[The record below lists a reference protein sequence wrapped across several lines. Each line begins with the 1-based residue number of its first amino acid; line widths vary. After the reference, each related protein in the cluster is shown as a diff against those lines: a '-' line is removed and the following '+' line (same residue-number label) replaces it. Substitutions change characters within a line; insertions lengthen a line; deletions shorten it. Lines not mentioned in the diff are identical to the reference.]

1 MEKVWNSDDL
11 LPKKFK
17 SIMKITLLFLI
28 LGILHVSA
36 DTYAQKAQVTVEVK
50 SGTFYDVVSEIEKQ
64 TEFMFFYKSEDIDN
78 SKQVDIQV
86 KNRQVTDVLNELL
99 KNTNL
104 TYRISGKHIT
114 ILKKDAVQQQKK
126 KISGTVTDP
135 DGIPVIGANVVIK
148 GTTVGTVTDLDG
160 KFSLDAAN
168 NDILSFSYI
177 GYAEQEIEVGNRTL
191 FNVKLAEDYK
201 ALEEVVVVGYGT
213 MLKRN
218 LSTSVGSVDS
228 EKLLERPN
236 ATNVFQGLAGKVAGV
251 NIALNSGAPGGSPAI
266 KIRGI
271 GSLNSSN
278 TPLYVVDG
286 VVGVD
291 PDQIDPNIVQSIDI
305 LKDATS
311 SSIYGARGANG
322 VVVITTKEGKK
333 NTTNISYNTVLSA
346 GTLARKVDVLN
357 AEEALDVFKRAY
369 EAQPGRIAPHLDPS
383 NMFTH
388 KNDLFN
394 PDGTPKY
401 DTDWQDAV
409 TRTAF
414 SHQHSLSFS
423 GGSDKLTAVAN
434 VSYKDNQGIMLE
446 TYKRQLNAFINVGW
460 DLKEWFHLQAMLN
473 VGSSNARN
481 SENAISRY
489 TLEALPF
496 LPVQY
501 EDGTYSRKGD
511 YPGAEDTEN
520 PVRILKERK
529 NIDKKQYTLANVI
542 GTFKITSWLKL
553 TTSFSRQDGSYINSS
568 YNPSTLFGY
577 GDTQKGKAEK
587 AHRNTMSWTNEDY
600 LTFDKSWNKHN
611 LNVVAGASWYYS
623 KTEKSELGA
632 ENFFDDYFEY
642 NNMGVGTVRSKVGS
656 DYTDNKMNSYYARIN
671 YNFDN
676 RYMVDFNVGYNGSEN
691 FAPGHRYGIFPAFSA
706 GWILS
711 EEKFMKNQSFINYLK
726 IRGSY
731 GIVGNDLMNTK
742 SRFFYLPDAYNPYG
756 TSYNFGVDVSG
767 NRDGATELQ
776 MGNPLVS
783 WEKAGKQNYG
793 LDFSIL
799 DEHLSGSFDYFI
811 EKRHDILTTR
821 NTAPNFIAITMPVVN
836 IGKVDNKGFELVLK
850 WNHSI
855 GDFKYWINGNLSY
868 AKNKIVYKDEIPHKY
883 PWLYET
889 GQSVGQ
895 PFGFIF
901 DGFVTEA
908 DLESGKLP
916 DHKLDLKPG
925 DAKYKDLNGDNII
938 DDNDQCP
945 IGNPIYPQLTAG
957 ITAGFEYKGF
967 DFSMLWAG
975 SGKVSRFISA
985 GLRVPFGGGNYG
997 LLQYMIDDHWTPET
1011 AETAKTP
1018 RFSGAANANN
1028 YTRNS
1033 TLWLKDASYIRLKN
1047 VQIGYTFKG
1056 EWMKKIHLKNMRIYA
1071 SGENLLTFDHLKIAD
1086 PEATDDKQFQYPLQ
1100 MIFNIGLNLNF

>member
-1 MEKVWNSDDL
+1 MEKLVSRSL
-11 LPKKFK
+11 
-17 SIMKITLLFLI
+17 MLI
-28 LGILHVSA
+28 LIGMATAQNIQAGERMSMPTSFKKQTTGLSHVSQQTISVKGNVRDQSGEPMA
-36 DTYAQKAQVTVEVK
+36 GVNVIVE
-50 SGTFYDVVSEIEKQ
+50 
-64 TEFMFFYKSEDIDN
+64 
-78 SKQVDIQV
+78 
-86 KNRQVTDVLNELL
+86 
-99 KNTNL
+99 
-104 TYRISGKHIT
+104 
-114 ILKKDAVQQQKK
+114 
-126 KISGTVTDP
+126 
-135 DGIPVIGANVVIK
+135 
-148 GTTVGTVTDLDG
+148 GTTIGTMTDSNGNFTLNVPSTSI
-160 KFSLDAAN
+160 K
-168 NDILSFSYI
+168 IKFSYI
-177 GYAEQEIEVGNRTL
+177 GYEDQIVLIKNNRNLNITLNENSEMLDEVQII
-191 FNVKLAEDYK
+191 
-201 ALEEVVVVGYGT
+201 GYGT
-213 MLKRN
+213 QKKITVTGAVSSVGTKDILKSPVPN
-218 LSTSVGSVDS
+218 IAQALTGKVPGLSTI
-228 EKLLERPN
+228 
-236 ATNVFQGLAGKVAGV
+236 QY
-251 NIALNSGAPGGSPAI
+251 SGQPGADDPAI
-266 KIRGI
+266 FVRGI
-271 GSLNSSN
+271 GSLDAKRAA
-278 TPLYVVDG
+278 PLVMVDG
-286 VVGVD
+286 VERSFFRL
-291 PDQIDPNIVQSIDI
+291 DPNEIENITV
-305 LKDATS
+305 LKDASATAVF
-311 SSIYGARGANG
+311 GVRGANG
-322 VVVITTKEGKK
+322 VILVTTKRGEEGKAQISVSTSASLQKPIRLYEYANSYDYAVAFNEKLTNDGASPVFGEKILDAFK
-333 NTTNISYNTVLSA
+333 NHTDPLLYPDMDWMELILKPTSFQSQHNLSISGGTDRVRYFTSVGILTQDGLFRSFDAGYNSNFTYNRYNYRANLDIDVTRSTLLKINLGGRLEDTKEPNTKSNLFTFLTRVTPFGGAGLYDGKWIHTSPDNIGWDKGALENADPFECFFGKGYNQRIYNEINLDLSLQQKLDFLTKGLSLNIKGSYNS
-346 GTLARKVDVLN
+346 G
-357 AEEALDVFKRAY
+357 Y
-369 EAQPGRIAPHLDPS
+369 
-383 NMFTH
+383 TH
-388 KNDLFN
+388 
-394 PDGTPKY
+394 
-401 DTDWQDAV
+401 
-409 TRTAF
+409 
-414 SHQHSLSFS
+414 
-423 GGSDKLTAVAN
+423 
-434 VSYKDNQGIMLE
+434 
-446 TYKRQLNAFINVGW
+446 
-460 DLKEWFHLQAMLN
+460 
-473 VGSSNARN
+473 
-481 SENAISRY
+481 
-489 TLEALPF
+489 
-496 LPVQY
+496 
-501 EDGTYSRKGD
+501 
-511 YPGAEDTEN
+511 
-520 PVRILKERK
+520 RK
-529 NIDKKQYTLANVI
+529 NRYKEIPYYT
-542 GTFKITSWLKL
+542 
-553 TTSFSRQDGSYINSS
+553 
-568 YNPSTLFGY
+568 
-577 GDTQKGKAEK
+577 
-587 AHRNTMSWTNEDY
+587 AHRDPETNE
-600 LTFDKSWNKHN
+600 L
-611 LNVVAGASWYYS
+611 
-623 KTEKSELGA
+623 
-632 ENFFDDYFEY
+632 FFRKFREESQLYFEESTDRGRNWYLEGSLNYDRKFGKHQVGALILY
-642 NNMGVGTVRSKVGS
+642 NQWRDQYPDPAQFDYVSIPRGYVGLVGRA
-656 DYTDNKMNSYYARIN
+656 T

-783 WEKAGKQNYG
+783 REKAGKQNYG

>member
-1 MEKVWNSDDL
+1 MEKLVSRSL
-11 LPKKFK
+11 
-17 SIMKITLLFLI
+17 MLI
-28 LGILHVSA
+28 LIGMATAQNIQAGERMSMPTSFKKLTTGLSHVSQQTISVKGNVRDQSGEPMA
-36 DTYAQKAQVTVEVK
+36 GVNVIVE
-50 SGTFYDVVSEIEKQ
+50 
-64 TEFMFFYKSEDIDN
+64 
-78 SKQVDIQV
+78 
-86 KNRQVTDVLNELL
+86 
-99 KNTNL
+99 
-104 TYRISGKHIT
+104 
-114 ILKKDAVQQQKK
+114 
-126 KISGTVTDP
+126 
-135 DGIPVIGANVVIK
+135 
-148 GTTVGTVTDLDG
+148 GTTIGTMTDSNGNFTLNVPSTSI
-160 KFSLDAAN
+160 K
-168 NDILSFSYI
+168 IKFSYI
-177 GYAEQEIEVGNRTL
+177 GYEDQIVLIKNNRNLNITLNENSEMLDEVQII
-191 FNVKLAEDYK
+191 
-201 ALEEVVVVGYGT
+201 GYGT
-213 MLKRN
+213 QKKITVTGAVSSVGTKDILKSPVPN
-218 LSTSVGSVDS
+218 VAQALTGKVPGLSTI
-228 EKLLERPN
+228 
-236 ATNVFQGLAGKVAGV
+236 QY
-251 NIALNSGAPGGSPAI
+251 SGQPGADDPAI
-266 KIRGI
+266 FVRGI
-271 GSLNSSN
+271 GSLDAKRAA
-278 TPLYVVDG
+278 PLVMVDG
-286 VVGVD
+286 VERSFFRL
-291 PDQIDPNIVQSIDI
+291 DPNEIENITV
-305 LKDATS
+305 LKDASATAVF
-311 SSIYGARGANG
+311 GVRGANG
-322 VVVITTKEGKK
+322 VILVTTKRGEEGKAQISVSTSASLQKPIRLYEYANSYDYAVAFNEKLTNDGASPVFGEKILDAFK
-333 NTTNISYNTVLSA
+333 NHTDPLLYPDMDWMELILKPTSFQSQHNLSISGGTDRVRYFTSVGILTQNGLFRSFDAGYNSNFTYNRYNYRANLDIDVTRSTLLKINLGGRLEDTKEPNTKSNLFTFLTRVTPFGGAGLYDGKWIHTSPDNIGWDKGALENADPFECFFGKGYNQRIYNEINLDLSLQQKLDFLTKGLSLNIKGSYNS
-346 GTLARKVDVLN
+346 G
-357 AEEALDVFKRAY
+357 Y
-369 EAQPGRIAPHLDPS
+369 
-383 NMFTH
+383 TH
-388 KNDLFN
+388 
-394 PDGTPKY
+394 
-401 DTDWQDAV
+401 
-409 TRTAF
+409 
-414 SHQHSLSFS
+414 
-423 GGSDKLTAVAN
+423 
-434 VSYKDNQGIMLE
+434 
-446 TYKRQLNAFINVGW
+446 
-460 DLKEWFHLQAMLN
+460 
-473 VGSSNARN
+473 
-481 SENAISRY
+481 
-489 TLEALPF
+489 
-496 LPVQY
+496 
-501 EDGTYSRKGD
+501 
-511 YPGAEDTEN
+511 
-520 PVRILKERK
+520 RK
-529 NIDKKQYTLANVI
+529 NRYKEIPYYT
-542 GTFKITSWLKL
+542 
-553 TTSFSRQDGSYINSS
+553 
-568 YNPSTLFGY
+568 
-577 GDTQKGKAEK
+577 
-587 AHRNTMSWTNEDY
+587 AHRDPETNE
-600 LTFDKSWNKHN
+600 L
-611 LNVVAGASWYYS
+611 
-623 KTEKSELGA
+623 
-632 ENFFDDYFEY
+632 FFRKFREESQLYFEESTDRGRNWYLEGSLNYDRKFGKHQVGALILY
-642 NNMGVGTVRSKVGS
+642 NQWRDQYPDPAQFDYVSIPRGYVGLVGRA
-656 DYTDNKMNSYYARIN
+656 T

-850 WNHSI
+850 WNHPI

>member
-1 MEKVWNSDDL
+1 MYHEV
-11 LPKKFK
+11 F
-17 SIMKITLLFLI
+17 MLI
-28 LGILHVSA
+28 LIGMATAQNIQAGERMSMPTSFKKQTTGLSHVSQQTISVKGNVRDQSGEPMA
-36 DTYAQKAQVTVEVK
+36 GVNVIVE
-50 SGTFYDVVSEIEKQ
+50 
-64 TEFMFFYKSEDIDN
+64 
-78 SKQVDIQV
+78 
-86 KNRQVTDVLNELL
+86 
-99 KNTNL
+99 
-104 TYRISGKHIT
+104 
-114 ILKKDAVQQQKK
+114 
-126 KISGTVTDP
+126 
-135 DGIPVIGANVVIK
+135 
-148 GTTVGTVTDLDG
+148 GTTIGTMTDSNGNFTLNVPSTSI
-160 KFSLDAAN
+160 K
-168 NDILSFSYI
+168 IKFSYI
-177 GYAEQEIEVGNRTL
+177 GYEDQIVLIKNNRNLNITLNENSEMLDEVQII
-191 FNVKLAEDYK
+191 
-201 ALEEVVVVGYGT
+201 GYGT
-213 MLKRN
+213 QKKITVTGAVSSVGTKDILKSPVPN
-218 LSTSVGSVDS
+218 IAQALTGKVPGLSTI
-228 EKLLERPN
+228 
-236 ATNVFQGLAGKVAGV
+236 QY
-251 NIALNSGAPGGSPAI
+251 SGQPGADDPAI
-266 KIRGI
+266 FVRGI
-271 GSLNSSN
+271 GSLDAKRAA
-278 TPLYVVDG
+278 PLVMVDG
-286 VVGVD
+286 VERSFFRL
-291 PDQIDPNIVQSIDI
+291 DPNEIENITV
-305 LKDATS
+305 LKDASATAVF
-311 SSIYGARGANG
+311 GVRGANG
-322 VVVITTKEGKK
+322 VILVTTNEGEEGKAQISVSTSASLQKPIRLYEYANSYDYAVAFNEKLTNDGASPVFGEKILDAFKNHTDPLLYPDMDWMELILKPTSFQSQHNLSISGGTDRVRYFTSVGILTQDGLFRSFDAGYNSNFTYNRYNYRANLDIDVTRSTLLKINLGGRLEDTKEPNTKSNLFTFLTRVTPFGGAGLYDGKWIH
-333 NTTNISYNTVLSA
+333 TSPDNIGWDKGALENADPFECFFGKGYNQRIYNEINLDLSLQQKLDFLTKGLSLNIKGSYNS
-346 GTLARKVDVLN
+346 G
-357 AEEALDVFKRAY
+357 Y
-369 EAQPGRIAPHLDPS
+369 
-383 NMFTH
+383 TH
-388 KNDLFN
+388 
-394 PDGTPKY
+394 
-401 DTDWQDAV
+401 
-409 TRTAF
+409 
-414 SHQHSLSFS
+414 
-423 GGSDKLTAVAN
+423 
-434 VSYKDNQGIMLE
+434 
-446 TYKRQLNAFINVGW
+446 
-460 DLKEWFHLQAMLN
+460 
-473 VGSSNARN
+473 
-481 SENAISRY
+481 
-489 TLEALPF
+489 
-496 LPVQY
+496 
-501 EDGTYSRKGD
+501 
-511 YPGAEDTEN
+511 
-520 PVRILKERK
+520 RK
-529 NIDKKQYTLANVI
+529 NRYKEIPYYT
-542 GTFKITSWLKL
+542 
-553 TTSFSRQDGSYINSS
+553 
-568 YNPSTLFGY
+568 
-577 GDTQKGKAEK
+577 
-587 AHRNTMSWTNEDY
+587 AHRDPETNE
-600 LTFDKSWNKHN
+600 L
-611 LNVVAGASWYYS
+611 
-623 KTEKSELGA
+623 
-632 ENFFDDYFEY
+632 FFRKFREESQLYFEESTDRGRNWYLEGSLNYDRKFGKHQVGALILY
-642 NNMGVGTVRSKVGS
+642 NQWRDQYPDPAQFDYVSIPRGYVGLVGRA
-656 DYTDNKMNSYYARIN
+656 T

>member
-1 MEKVWNSDDL
+1 MEKLVSRSL
-11 LPKKFK
+11 
-17 SIMKITLLFLI
+17 MLI
-28 LGILHVSA
+28 LIGMATAQNIQAGERMSMPTSFKKQTTGLSHVSQQTISVKGNVRDQSGEPMA
-36 DTYAQKAQVTVEVK
+36 GVNVIVE
-50 SGTFYDVVSEIEKQ
+50 
-64 TEFMFFYKSEDIDN
+64 
-78 SKQVDIQV
+78 
-86 KNRQVTDVLNELL
+86 
-99 KNTNL
+99 
-104 TYRISGKHIT
+104 
-114 ILKKDAVQQQKK
+114 
-126 KISGTVTDP
+126 
-135 DGIPVIGANVVIK
+135 
-148 GTTVGTVTDLDG
+148 GTTIGTMTDSNGNFTLNVPSTSI
-160 KFSLDAAN
+160 K
-168 NDILSFSYI
+168 IKFSYI
-177 GYAEQEIEVGNRTL
+177 GYEDQIVLIKNNRNLNITLNENSEMLDEVQII
-191 FNVKLAEDYK
+191 
-201 ALEEVVVVGYGT
+201 GYGT
-213 MLKRN
+213 QKKITVTGAVSSVGTKDILKSPVPN
-218 LSTSVGSVDS
+218 VAQALTGKVPGLSTI
-228 EKLLERPN
+228 
-236 ATNVFQGLAGKVAGV
+236 QY
-251 NIALNSGAPGGSPAI
+251 SGQPGADDPAI
-266 KIRGI
+266 FVRGI
-271 GSLNSSN
+271 GSLDAKRAA
-278 TPLYVVDG
+278 PLVMVDG
-286 VVGVD
+286 VERSFFRL
-291 PDQIDPNIVQSIDI
+291 DPNEIENITV
-305 LKDATS
+305 LKDASATAVF
-311 SSIYGARGANG
+311 GVRGANG
-322 VVVITTKEGKK
+322 VILVTTKRGEEGKAQISVSTSASLQKPIRLYEYANSYDYAVAFNEKLTNDGASPVFGEKILDAFK
-333 NTTNISYNTVLSA
+333 NHTDPLLYPDMDWMELILKPTSFQSQHNLSISGGTDRVRYFTSVGILTQNGLFRSFDAGYNSNFTYNRYNYRANLDIDVTRSTLLKINLGGRLEDTKEPNTKSNLFTFLTRVTPFGGAGLYDGKWIHTSPDNIGWDKGALENADPFECFFGKGYNQRIYNEINLDLSLQQKLDFLTKGLSLNIKGSYNS
-346 GTLARKVDVLN
+346 G
-357 AEEALDVFKRAY
+357 Y
-369 EAQPGRIAPHLDPS
+369 
-383 NMFTH
+383 TH
-388 KNDLFN
+388 
-394 PDGTPKY
+394 
-401 DTDWQDAV
+401 
-409 TRTAF
+409 
-414 SHQHSLSFS
+414 
-423 GGSDKLTAVAN
+423 
-434 VSYKDNQGIMLE
+434 
-446 TYKRQLNAFINVGW
+446 
-460 DLKEWFHLQAMLN
+460 
-473 VGSSNARN
+473 
-481 SENAISRY
+481 
-489 TLEALPF
+489 
-496 LPVQY
+496 
-501 EDGTYSRKGD
+501 
-511 YPGAEDTEN
+511 
-520 PVRILKERK
+520 RK
-529 NIDKKQYTLANVI
+529 NRYKEIPYYT
-542 GTFKITSWLKL
+542 
-553 TTSFSRQDGSYINSS
+553 
-568 YNPSTLFGY
+568 
-577 GDTQKGKAEK
+577 
-587 AHRNTMSWTNEDY
+587 AHRDPETNE
-600 LTFDKSWNKHN
+600 L
-611 LNVVAGASWYYS
+611 
-623 KTEKSELGA
+623 
-632 ENFFDDYFEY
+632 FFRKFREESQLYFEESTDRGRNWYLEGSLNYDRKFGKHQVGALILY
-642 NNMGVGTVRSKVGS
+642 NQWRDQYPDPAQFDYVSIPRGYVGLVGRA
-656 DYTDNKMNSYYARIN
+656 T

-793 LDFSIL
+793 LDLSIL

>member
-1 MEKVWNSDDL
+1 MEKLVSRSL
-11 LPKKFK
+11 
-17 SIMKITLLFLI
+17 MLI
-28 LGILHVSA
+28 LIGMATAQNIQAGERMSMPTSFKKQTTGLSHVSQQTISVKGNVRDQSGEPMA
-36 DTYAQKAQVTVEVK
+36 GVNVIVE
-50 SGTFYDVVSEIEKQ
+50 
-64 TEFMFFYKSEDIDN
+64 
-78 SKQVDIQV
+78 
-86 KNRQVTDVLNELL
+86 
-99 KNTNL
+99 
-104 TYRISGKHIT
+104 
-114 ILKKDAVQQQKK
+114 
-126 KISGTVTDP
+126 
-135 DGIPVIGANVVIK
+135 
-148 GTTVGTVTDLDG
+148 GTTIGTMTDSNGNFTLNVPSTSI
-160 KFSLDAAN
+160 K
-168 NDILSFSYI
+168 IKFSYI
-177 GYAEQEIEVGNRTL
+177 GYEDQIVLIKNNRNLNITLNENSEMLDEVQII
-191 FNVKLAEDYK
+191 
-201 ALEEVVVVGYGT
+201 GYGT
-213 MLKRN
+213 QKKITVTGAV
-218 LSTSVGSVDS
+218 SSVGT
-228 EKLLERPN
+228 K
-236 ATNVFQGLAGKVAGV
+236 
-251 NIALNSGAPGGSPAI
+251 
-266 KIRGI
+266 
-271 GSLNSSN
+271 
-278 TPLYVVDG
+278 
-286 VVGVD
+286 
-291 PDQIDPNIVQSIDI
+291 DI
-305 LKDATS
+305 LKSPVPNIAQALTGKVPGLSTIQYSGQPGADDPAFFRLDPNEIENITVLKDASATAVF
-311 SSIYGARGANG
+311 GVRGANG
-322 VVVITTKEGKK
+322 VILVTTKRGEEGKAQISVSTSASLQKPIRLYEYANSYDYAVAFNEKLTNDGASPVFGEKILDAFK
-333 NTTNISYNTVLSA
+333 NHTDPLLYPDMDWMELILKPTSFQSQHNLSISGGTDRVRYFTSVGILTQDGLFRSFDAGYNSNFTYNRYNYRANLDIDVTRSTLLKINLGGRLEDTKEPNTKSNLFTFLTRVTPFGGAGLYDGKWIHTSPDNIGWDKGALENADPFECFFGKGYNQRIYNEINLDLSLQQKLDFLTKGLSLNIKGSYNS
-346 GTLARKVDVLN
+346 G
-357 AEEALDVFKRAY
+357 Y
-369 EAQPGRIAPHLDPS
+369 
-383 NMFTH
+383 TH
-388 KNDLFN
+388 
-394 PDGTPKY
+394 
-401 DTDWQDAV
+401 
-409 TRTAF
+409 
-414 SHQHSLSFS
+414 
-423 GGSDKLTAVAN
+423 
-434 VSYKDNQGIMLE
+434 
-446 TYKRQLNAFINVGW
+446 
-460 DLKEWFHLQAMLN
+460 
-473 VGSSNARN
+473 
-481 SENAISRY
+481 
-489 TLEALPF
+489 
-496 LPVQY
+496 
-501 EDGTYSRKGD
+501 
-511 YPGAEDTEN
+511 
-520 PVRILKERK
+520 RK
-529 NIDKKQYTLANVI
+529 NRYKEIPYYT
-542 GTFKITSWLKL
+542 
-553 TTSFSRQDGSYINSS
+553 
-568 YNPSTLFGY
+568 
-577 GDTQKGKAEK
+577 
-587 AHRNTMSWTNEDY
+587 AHRDPETNE
-600 LTFDKSWNKHN
+600 L
-611 LNVVAGASWYYS
+611 
-623 KTEKSELGA
+623 
-632 ENFFDDYFEY
+632 FFRKFREESQLYFEESTDRGRNWYLEGSLNYDRKFGKHQVGALILY
-642 NNMGVGTVRSKVGS
+642 NQWRDQYPDPAQFDYVSIPRGYVGLVGRA
-656 DYTDNKMNSYYARIN
+656 T

>member
-1 MEKVWNSDDL
+1 MEKLVSRSL
-11 LPKKFK
+11 
-17 SIMKITLLFLI
+17 MLI
-28 LGILHVSA
+28 LIGMATAQNIQAGERMSMPTSFKKQTTGLSHVSQQTISVKGNVRDQSGEPMA
-36 DTYAQKAQVTVEVK
+36 GVNVIVE
-50 SGTFYDVVSEIEKQ
+50 
-64 TEFMFFYKSEDIDN
+64 
-78 SKQVDIQV
+78 
-86 KNRQVTDVLNELL
+86 
-99 KNTNL
+99 
-104 TYRISGKHIT
+104 
-114 ILKKDAVQQQKK
+114 
-126 KISGTVTDP
+126 
-135 DGIPVIGANVVIK
+135 
-148 GTTVGTVTDLDG
+148 GTTIGTMTDSNGNFTLNVPSTSI
-160 KFSLDAAN
+160 K
-168 NDILSFSYI
+168 IKFSYI
-177 GYAEQEIEVGNRTL
+177 GYEDQIVLIKNNRNLNITLNENSEMLDEVQII
-191 FNVKLAEDYK
+191 
-201 ALEEVVVVGYGT
+201 GYGT
-213 MLKRN
+213 QKKITVTGAVSSVGTKDILKSPVPN
-218 LSTSVGSVDS
+218 IAQALTGKVPGLSTI
-228 EKLLERPN
+228 
-236 ATNVFQGLAGKVAGV
+236 QY
-251 NIALNSGAPGGSPAI
+251 SGQPGADDPAI
-266 KIRGI
+266 FVRGI
-271 GSLNSSN
+271 GSLDAKRAA
-278 TPLYVVDG
+278 PLVMVDG
-286 VVGVD
+286 VERSFFRL
-291 PDQIDPNIVQSIDI
+291 DPNEIENITV
-305 LKDATS
+305 LKDASATAVF
-311 SSIYGARGANG
+311 GVRGANG
-322 VVVITTKEGKK
+322 VILVTTKRGEEGKAQISVSTSASLQKPIRLYEYANSYDYAVAFNEKLTNDGASPVFGEKILDAFK
-333 NTTNISYNTVLSA
+333 NHTDPLLYPDMDWMELILKPTSFQSQHNLSISGGTDRVRYFTSVGILTQDGLFRSFDAGYNSNFTYNRYNYRANLDIDVTRSTLLKINLGGRLEDTKEPNTKSNLFTFLTRVTPFGGAGLYDGKWIHTSPDNIGWDKGALENADPFECFFGKGYNQRIYNEINLDLSLQQKLDFLTKGLSLNIKGSYNS
-346 GTLARKVDVLN
+346 G
-357 AEEALDVFKRAY
+357 Y
-369 EAQPGRIAPHLDPS
+369 
-383 NMFTH
+383 TH
-388 KNDLFN
+388 
-394 PDGTPKY
+394 
-401 DTDWQDAV
+401 
-409 TRTAF
+409 
-414 SHQHSLSFS
+414 
-423 GGSDKLTAVAN
+423 
-434 VSYKDNQGIMLE
+434 
-446 TYKRQLNAFINVGW
+446 
-460 DLKEWFHLQAMLN
+460 
-473 VGSSNARN
+473 
-481 SENAISRY
+481 
-489 TLEALPF
+489 
-496 LPVQY
+496 
-501 EDGTYSRKGD
+501 
-511 YPGAEDTEN
+511 
-520 PVRILKERK
+520 RK
-529 NIDKKQYTLANVI
+529 NRYKEIPYYT
-542 GTFKITSWLKL
+542 
-553 TTSFSRQDGSYINSS
+553 
-568 YNPSTLFGY
+568 
-577 GDTQKGKAEK
+577 
-587 AHRNTMSWTNEDY
+587 AHRDPETNE
-600 LTFDKSWNKHN
+600 L
-611 LNVVAGASWYYS
+611 
-623 KTEKSELGA
+623 
-632 ENFFDDYFEY
+632 FFRKFREESQLYFEESTDRGRNWYLEGSLNYDRKFGKHQVGALILY
-642 NNMGVGTVRSKVGS
+642 NQWRDQYPDPAQFDYVSIPRGYVGLVGRA
-656 DYTDNKMNSYYARIN
+656 T

-1047 VQIGYTFKG
+1047 VQIGYVQGGVDEKDSFEK
-1056 EWMKKIHLKNMRIYA
+1056 YA
-1071 SGENLLTFDHLKIAD
+1071 YLRFWRKF
-1086 PEATDDKQFQYPLQ
+1086 TD
-1100 MIFNIGLNLNF
+1100 I

>member
-1 MEKVWNSDDL
+1 MEKLVSRSL
-11 LPKKFK
+11 
-17 SIMKITLLFLI
+17 MLI
-28 LGILHVSA
+28 LIGMATAQNIQAGERMSMPTSFKKQTTGLSHVSQQTISVKGNVRDQSGEPMA
-36 DTYAQKAQVTVEVK
+36 GVNVIVE
-50 SGTFYDVVSEIEKQ
+50 
-64 TEFMFFYKSEDIDN
+64 
-78 SKQVDIQV
+78 
-86 KNRQVTDVLNELL
+86 
-99 KNTNL
+99 
-104 TYRISGKHIT
+104 
-114 ILKKDAVQQQKK
+114 
-126 KISGTVTDP
+126 
-135 DGIPVIGANVVIK
+135 
-148 GTTVGTVTDLDG
+148 GTTIGTMTDRNGNFTLNVPSTSI
-160 KFSLDAAN
+160 K
-168 NDILSFSYI
+168 IKFSYI
-177 GYAEQEIEVGNRTL
+177 GYEDQIVLIKNNRNLNITLNENSEMLDEVQII
-191 FNVKLAEDYK
+191 
-201 ALEEVVVVGYGT
+201 GYGT
-213 MLKRN
+213 QKKITVTGAVSSVGTKDILKSPVPN
-218 LSTSVGSVDS
+218 IAQALTGKVPGLSTI
-228 EKLLERPN
+228 
-236 ATNVFQGLAGKVAGV
+236 QY
-251 NIALNSGAPGGSPAI
+251 SGQPGADDPAI
-266 KIRGI
+266 FVRGI
-271 GSLNSSN
+271 GSLDAKRAA
-278 TPLYVVDG
+278 PLVMVDG
-286 VVGVD
+286 VERSFFRL
-291 PDQIDPNIVQSIDI
+291 DPNEIENITV
-305 LKDATS
+305 LKDASATAVF
-311 SSIYGARGANG
+311 GVRGANG
-322 VVVITTKEGKK
+322 VILVTTKRGEEGKAQISVSTSASLQKPIRLYEYANSYDYAVAFNEKLTNDGASPVFGEKILDAFK
-333 NTTNISYNTVLSA
+333 NHTDPLLYPDMDWMELILKPTSFQSQHNLSISGGTDRVRYFTSVGILTQDGLFRSFDAGYNSNFTYNRYNYRANLDIDVTRSTLLKINLGGRLEDTKKPNTKSNLFTFLTRVTPFGGAGLYDGKWIHTSPDNIGWDKGALENADPFECFFGKGYNQRIYNEINLDLSLQQKLDFLTKGLSLNIKGSYNS
-346 GTLARKVDVLN
+346 G
-357 AEEALDVFKRAY
+357 Y
-369 EAQPGRIAPHLDPS
+369 
-383 NMFTH
+383 TH
-388 KNDLFN
+388 
-394 PDGTPKY
+394 
-401 DTDWQDAV
+401 
-409 TRTAF
+409 
-414 SHQHSLSFS
+414 
-423 GGSDKLTAVAN
+423 
-434 VSYKDNQGIMLE
+434 
-446 TYKRQLNAFINVGW
+446 
-460 DLKEWFHLQAMLN
+460 
-473 VGSSNARN
+473 
-481 SENAISRY
+481 
-489 TLEALPF
+489 
-496 LPVQY
+496 
-501 EDGTYSRKGD
+501 
-511 YPGAEDTEN
+511 
-520 PVRILKERK
+520 RK
-529 NIDKKQYTLANVI
+529 NRYKEIPYYT
-542 GTFKITSWLKL
+542 
-553 TTSFSRQDGSYINSS
+553 
-568 YNPSTLFGY
+568 
-577 GDTQKGKAEK
+577 
-587 AHRNTMSWTNEDY
+587 AHRDPETNE
-600 LTFDKSWNKHN
+600 L
-611 LNVVAGASWYYS
+611 
-623 KTEKSELGA
+623 
-632 ENFFDDYFEY
+632 FFRKFREESQLYFEESTDRGRNWYLEGSLNYDRKFGKHQVGALILY
-642 NNMGVGTVRSKVGS
+642 NQWRDQYPDPAQFDYVSIPRGYVGLVGRA
-656 DYTDNKMNSYYARIN
+656 T

>member
-1 MEKVWNSDDL
+1 MEKLVSRSL
-11 LPKKFK
+11 
-17 SIMKITLLFLI
+17 MLI
-28 LGILHVSA
+28 LIGMATAQNIQAGERMSMPTSFKKQTTGLSHVSQQTISVKGNVRDQSGEPMA
-36 DTYAQKAQVTVEVK
+36 GVNVIVE
-50 SGTFYDVVSEIEKQ
+50 
-64 TEFMFFYKSEDIDN
+64 
-78 SKQVDIQV
+78 
-86 KNRQVTDVLNELL
+86 
-99 KNTNL
+99 
-104 TYRISGKHIT
+104 
-114 ILKKDAVQQQKK
+114 
-126 KISGTVTDP
+126 
-135 DGIPVIGANVVIK
+135 
-148 GTTVGTVTDLDG
+148 GTTIGTMTDRNGNFTLNVPSTSI
-160 KFSLDAAN
+160 K
-168 NDILSFSYI
+168 IKFSYI
-177 GYAEQEIEVGNRTL
+177 GYEDQIVLIKNNRNLNITLNENSEMLDEVQII
-191 FNVKLAEDYK
+191 
-201 ALEEVVVVGYGT
+201 GYGT
-213 MLKRN
+213 QKKITVTGAVSSVGTKDILKSPVPN
-218 LSTSVGSVDS
+218 IAQALTGKVPGLSTI
-228 EKLLERPN
+228 
-236 ATNVFQGLAGKVAGV
+236 QY
-251 NIALNSGAPGGSPAI
+251 SGQPGADDPAI
-266 KIRGI
+266 FVRGI
-271 GSLNSSN
+271 GSLDAKRAA
-278 TPLYVVDG
+278 PLVMVDG
-286 VVGVD
+286 VERSFFRL
-291 PDQIDPNIVQSIDI
+291 DPNEIENITV
-305 LKDATS
+305 LKDASATAVF
-311 SSIYGARGANG
+311 GVRGANG
-322 VVVITTKEGKK
+322 VILVTTKRGEEGKAQISVSTSASLQKPIRLYEYANSYDYAVAFNEKLTNDGASPVFGEKILDAFK
-333 NTTNISYNTVLSA
+333 NHTDPLLYPDMDWMELILKPTSFQSQHNLSISGGTDRVRYFTSVGILTQDGLFRSFDAGYNSNFTYNRYNYRANLDIDVTRSTLLKINLGGRLEDTKEPNTKSNLFTFLTRVTPFGGAGLYDGKWIHTSPDNIGWDKGALENADPFECFFGKGYNQRIYNEINLDLSLQQKLDFLTKGLSLNIKGSYNS
-346 GTLARKVDVLN
+346 G
-357 AEEALDVFKRAY
+357 Y
-369 EAQPGRIAPHLDPS
+369 
-383 NMFTH
+383 TH
-388 KNDLFN
+388 
-394 PDGTPKY
+394 
-401 DTDWQDAV
+401 
-409 TRTAF
+409 
-414 SHQHSLSFS
+414 
-423 GGSDKLTAVAN
+423 
-434 VSYKDNQGIMLE
+434 
-446 TYKRQLNAFINVGW
+446 
-460 DLKEWFHLQAMLN
+460 
-473 VGSSNARN
+473 
-481 SENAISRY
+481 
-489 TLEALPF
+489 
-496 LPVQY
+496 
-501 EDGTYSRKGD
+501 
-511 YPGAEDTEN
+511 
-520 PVRILKERK
+520 RK
-529 NIDKKQYTLANVI
+529 NRYKEIPYYT
-542 GTFKITSWLKL
+542 
-553 TTSFSRQDGSYINSS
+553 
-568 YNPSTLFGY
+568 
-577 GDTQKGKAEK
+577 
-587 AHRNTMSWTNEDY
+587 AHRDPETNE
-600 LTFDKSWNKHN
+600 L
-611 LNVVAGASWYYS
+611 
-623 KTEKSELGA
+623 
-632 ENFFDDYFEY
+632 FFRKFREESQLYFEESTDRGRNWYLEGSLNYDRKFGKHQVGALILY
-642 NNMGVGTVRSKVGS
+642 NQWRDQYPDPAQFDYVSIPRGYVGLVGRA
-656 DYTDNKMNSYYARIN
+656 T

-1100 MIFNIGLNLNF
+1100 MIFNIGLNLNFLQC

>member
-1 MEKVWNSDDL
+1 MEKLVSRSL
-11 LPKKFK
+11 
-17 SIMKITLLFLI
+17 MLI
-28 LGILHVSA
+28 LIGMATAQNIQAGERMSMPTSFKKQTTGLSHVSQQTISVKGNVRDQSGEPMA
-36 DTYAQKAQVTVEVK
+36 GVNVIVE
-50 SGTFYDVVSEIEKQ
+50 
-64 TEFMFFYKSEDIDN
+64 
-78 SKQVDIQV
+78 
-86 KNRQVTDVLNELL
+86 
-99 KNTNL
+99 
-104 TYRISGKHIT
+104 
-114 ILKKDAVQQQKK
+114 
-126 KISGTVTDP
+126 
-135 DGIPVIGANVVIK
+135 
-148 GTTVGTVTDLDG
+148 GTTIGTMTDSNGNFTLNVPSTSI
-160 KFSLDAAN
+160 K
-168 NDILSFSYI
+168 IKFSYI
-177 GYAEQEIEVGNRTL
+177 GYEDQIVLIKNNRNLNITLNENSEMLDEVQII
-191 FNVKLAEDYK
+191 
-201 ALEEVVVVGYGT
+201 GYGT
-213 MLKRN
+213 QKKITVTGAVSSVGTKDILKSPVPN
-218 LSTSVGSVDS
+218 IAQALTGKVPGLSTI
-228 EKLLERPN
+228 
-236 ATNVFQGLAGKVAGV
+236 QY
-251 NIALNSGAPGGSPAI
+251 SGQPGADDPAI
-266 KIRGI
+266 FVRGI
-271 GSLNSSN
+271 GSLDAKRAA
-278 TPLYVVDG
+278 PLVMVDG
-286 VVGVD
+286 VERSFFRL
-291 PDQIDPNIVQSIDI
+291 DPNEIENITV
-305 LKDATS
+305 LKDASATAVF
-311 SSIYGARGANG
+311 GVRGANG
-322 VVVITTKEGKK
+322 VILVTTKRGEEGKAQISVSTSASLQKPIRLYEYANSYDYAVAFNEKLTNDGASPVFGEKILDAFK
-333 NTTNISYNTVLSA
+333 NHTDPLLYPDMDWMELILKPTSFQSQHNLSISGGTDRVRYFTSVGILTQDGLFRSFDAGYNSNFTYNRYNYRANLDIDVTRSTLLKINLGGRLEDTKEPNTKSNLFTFLTRVTPFGGAGLYDGKWIHTSPDNIGWDKGALENADPFECFFGKGYNQRIYNEINLDLSLQQKLDFLTKGLSLNIKGSYNS
-346 GTLARKVDVLN
+346 G
-357 AEEALDVFKRAY
+357 Y
-369 EAQPGRIAPHLDPS
+369 
-383 NMFTH
+383 TH
-388 KNDLFN
+388 
-394 PDGTPKY
+394 
-401 DTDWQDAV
+401 
-409 TRTAF
+409 
-414 SHQHSLSFS
+414 
-423 GGSDKLTAVAN
+423 
-434 VSYKDNQGIMLE
+434 
-446 TYKRQLNAFINVGW
+446 
-460 DLKEWFHLQAMLN
+460 
-473 VGSSNARN
+473 
-481 SENAISRY
+481 
-489 TLEALPF
+489 
-496 LPVQY
+496 
-501 EDGTYSRKGD
+501 
-511 YPGAEDTEN
+511 
-520 PVRILKERK
+520 RK
-529 NIDKKQYTLANVI
+529 NRYKEIPYYT
-542 GTFKITSWLKL
+542 
-553 TTSFSRQDGSYINSS
+553 
-568 YNPSTLFGY
+568 
-577 GDTQKGKAEK
+577 
-587 AHRNTMSWTNEDY
+587 AHRDPETNE
-600 LTFDKSWNKHN
+600 L
-611 LNVVAGASWYYS
+611 
-623 KTEKSELGA
+623 
-632 ENFFDDYFEY
+632 FFRKFREESQLYFEESTDRGRNWYLEGSLNYDRKFGKHQVGALILY
-642 NNMGVGTVRSKVGS
+642 NQWRDQYPDPAQFDYVSIPRGYVGLVGRA
-656 DYTDNKMNSYYARIN
+656 T

-997 LLQYMIDDHWTPET
+997 LLQYMIDDHWTPKT

-1056 EWMKKIHLKNMRIYA
+1056 GVDEKDSFEKYA
-1071 SGENLLTFDHLKIAD
+1071 YLRFWRKF
-1086 PEATDDKQFQYPLQ
+1086 TD
-1100 MIFNIGLNLNF
+1100 I

>member
-1 MEKVWNSDDL
+1 MEKLVSRSL
-11 LPKKFK
+11 
-17 SIMKITLLFLI
+17 MLI
-28 LGILHVSA
+28 LIGMATAQNIQAGERMSMPTSFKKQTTGLSHVSQQTISVKGNVRDQSGEPMA
-36 DTYAQKAQVTVEVK
+36 GVNVIVE
-50 SGTFYDVVSEIEKQ
+50 
-64 TEFMFFYKSEDIDN
+64 
-78 SKQVDIQV
+78 
-86 KNRQVTDVLNELL
+86 
-99 KNTNL
+99 
-104 TYRISGKHIT
+104 
-114 ILKKDAVQQQKK
+114 
-126 KISGTVTDP
+126 
-135 DGIPVIGANVVIK
+135 
-148 GTTVGTVTDLDG
+148 GTTIGTMTDSNGNFTLNVPSTSI
-160 KFSLDAAN
+160 K
-168 NDILSFSYI
+168 IKFSYI
-177 GYAEQEIEVGNRTL
+177 GYEDQIVLIKNNRNLNITLNENSEMLDEVQII
-191 FNVKLAEDYK
+191 
-201 ALEEVVVVGYGT
+201 GYGT
-213 MLKRN
+213 QKKITVTGAVSSVGTKDILKSPVPN
-218 LSTSVGSVDS
+218 VAQALTGKVPGLSTI
-228 EKLLERPN
+228 
-236 ATNVFQGLAGKVAGV
+236 QY
-251 NIALNSGAPGGSPAI
+251 SGQPGADDPAI
-266 KIRGI
+266 FVRGI
-271 GSLNSSN
+271 GSLDAKRAA
-278 TPLYVVDG
+278 PLVMVDG
-286 VVGVD
+286 VERSFFRL
-291 PDQIDPNIVQSIDI
+291 DPNEIENITV
-305 LKDATS
+305 LKDASATAVF
-311 SSIYGARGANG
+311 GVRGANG
-322 VVVITTKEGKK
+322 VILVTTKRGEEGKAQISVSTSASLQKPIRLYEYANSYDYAVAFNEKLTNDGASPVFGEKILDAFK
-333 NTTNISYNTVLSA
+333 NHTDPLLYPDMDWMELILKPTSFQSQHNLSISGGTDRVRYFTSVGILTQNGLFRSFDAGYNSNFTYNRYNYRANLDIDVTRSTLLKINLGGRLEDTKEPNTKSNLFTFLTRVTPFGGAGLYDGKWIHTSPDNIGWDKGALENADAFECFFGKGYNQRIYNEINLDLSLQQKLDFLTKGLSLNIKGSYNS
-346 GTLARKVDVLN
+346 G
-357 AEEALDVFKRAY
+357 Y
-369 EAQPGRIAPHLDPS
+369 
-383 NMFTH
+383 TH
-388 KNDLFN
+388 
-394 PDGTPKY
+394 
-401 DTDWQDAV
+401 
-409 TRTAF
+409 
-414 SHQHSLSFS
+414 
-423 GGSDKLTAVAN
+423 
-434 VSYKDNQGIMLE
+434 
-446 TYKRQLNAFINVGW
+446 
-460 DLKEWFHLQAMLN
+460 
-473 VGSSNARN
+473 
-481 SENAISRY
+481 
-489 TLEALPF
+489 
-496 LPVQY
+496 
-501 EDGTYSRKGD
+501 
-511 YPGAEDTEN
+511 
-520 PVRILKERK
+520 RK
-529 NIDKKQYTLANVI
+529 NRYKEIPYYT
-542 GTFKITSWLKL
+542 
-553 TTSFSRQDGSYINSS
+553 
-568 YNPSTLFGY
+568 
-577 GDTQKGKAEK
+577 
-587 AHRNTMSWTNEDY
+587 AHRDPETNE
-600 LTFDKSWNKHN
+600 L
-611 LNVVAGASWYYS
+611 
-623 KTEKSELGA
+623 
-632 ENFFDDYFEY
+632 FFRKFREESQLYFEESTDRGRNWYLEGSLNYDRKFGKHQVGALILY
-642 NNMGVGTVRSKVGS
+642 NQWRDQYPDPAQFDYVSIPRGYVGLVGRA
-656 DYTDNKMNSYYARIN
+656 T

>member
-1 MEKVWNSDDL
+1 MEKLVSRSL
-11 LPKKFK
+11 
-17 SIMKITLLFLI
+17 MLI
-28 LGILHVSA
+28 LIGMATAQNIQAGERMSMPTSFKKQTTGLSHVSQQTISVKGNVRDQSGEPMA
-36 DTYAQKAQVTVEVK
+36 GVNVIVE
-50 SGTFYDVVSEIEKQ
+50 
-64 TEFMFFYKSEDIDN
+64 
-78 SKQVDIQV
+78 
-86 KNRQVTDVLNELL
+86 
-99 KNTNL
+99 
-104 TYRISGKHIT
+104 
-114 ILKKDAVQQQKK
+114 
-126 KISGTVTDP
+126 
-135 DGIPVIGANVVIK
+135 
-148 GTTVGTVTDLDG
+148 GTTIGTMTDSNGNFTLNVPSTSI
-160 KFSLDAAN
+160 K
-168 NDILSFSYI
+168 IKFSYI
-177 GYAEQEIEVGNRTL
+177 GYEDQIVLIKNNRNLNITLNENSEMLDEVQII
-191 FNVKLAEDYK
+191 
-201 ALEEVVVVGYGT
+201 GYGT
-213 MLKRN
+213 QKKITVTGAVSSVGTKDILKSPVPN
-218 LSTSVGSVDS
+218 IAQALTGKVPGLSTI
-228 EKLLERPN
+228 
-236 ATNVFQGLAGKVAGV
+236 QY
-251 NIALNSGAPGGSPAI
+251 SGQPGADDPAI
-266 KIRGI
+266 FVRGI
-271 GSLNSSN
+271 GSLDAKRAA
-278 TPLYVVDG
+278 PLVMVDG
-286 VVGVD
+286 VERSFFRL
-291 PDQIDPNIVQSIDI
+291 DPNEIENITV
-305 LKDATS
+305 LKDASATAVF
-311 SSIYGARGANG
+311 GVRGANG
-322 VVVITTKEGKK
+322 VILVTTKRGEEGKAQISVSTSASLQKPIRLYEYANSYDYAVAFNEKLTNDGASPVFGEKILDAFK
-333 NTTNISYNTVLSA
+333 NHTDPLLYPDMDWMELILKPTSFQSQHNLSISGGTDRVRYFTSVGILTQDGLFRSFDAGYNSNFTYNRYNYRA
-346 GTLARKVDVLN
+346 N
-357 AEEALDVFKRAY
+357 LD
-369 EAQPGRIAPHLDPS
+369 ID
-383 NMFTH
+383 
-388 KNDLFN
+388 
-394 PDGTPKY
+394 
-401 DTDWQDAV
+401 V
-409 TRTAF
+409 TRST
-414 SHQHSLSFS
+414 LLKINL
-423 GGSDKLTAVAN
+423 GGRLEDTKEPNTKSNLFTFLTRVTPFGGAGLYDGKWIHT
-434 VSYKDNQGIMLE
+434 SPDNI
-446 TYKRQLNAFINVGW
+446 GW
-460 DLKEWFHLQAMLN
+460 DKGAL
-473 VGSSNARN
+473 
-481 SENAISRY
+481 ENAD
-489 TLEALPF
+489 PF
-496 LPVQY
+496 
-501 EDGTYSRKGD
+501 ECFFGKG
-511 YPGAEDTEN
+511 YN
-520 PVRILKERK
+520 QRIYNEINLDLSLQQKLDFLTK
-529 NIDKKQYTLANVI
+529 GLSLNIK
-542 GTFKITSWLKL
+542 
-553 TTSFSRQDGSYINSS
+553 SS
-568 YNPSTLFGY
+568 YNSGY
-577 GDTQKGKAEK
+577 THRKNRYKEIPYYT
-587 AHRNTMSWTNEDY
+587 AHRDPETNE
-600 LTFDKSWNKHN
+600 L
-611 LNVVAGASWYYS
+611 
-623 KTEKSELGA
+623 
-632 ENFFDDYFEY
+632 FFRKFREESQLYFEESTDRGRNWYLEGSLNYDRKFGKHQVGALILY
-642 NNMGVGTVRSKVGS
+642 NQWRDQYPDPAQFDYVSIPRGYVGLVGRA
-656 DYTDNKMNSYYARIN
+656 T

-997 LLQYMIDDHWTPET
+997 LLQYMIDDHWTPKT

>member
-1 MEKVWNSDDL
+1 MEKLVSRSL
-11 LPKKFK
+11 
-17 SIMKITLLFLI
+17 MLI
-28 LGILHVSA
+28 LIGMATAQNIQAGERMSMPTSFKKQTTGLSHVSQQTISVKGNVRDQSGEPMA
-36 DTYAQKAQVTVEVK
+36 GVNVIVE
-50 SGTFYDVVSEIEKQ
+50 
-64 TEFMFFYKSEDIDN
+64 
-78 SKQVDIQV
+78 
-86 KNRQVTDVLNELL
+86 
-99 KNTNL
+99 
-104 TYRISGKHIT
+104 
-114 ILKKDAVQQQKK
+114 
-126 KISGTVTDP
+126 
-135 DGIPVIGANVVIK
+135 
-148 GTTVGTVTDLDG
+148 GTTIGTMTDSNGNFTLNVPSTSI
-160 KFSLDAAN
+160 K
-168 NDILSFSYI
+168 IKFSYI
-177 GYAEQEIEVGNRTL
+177 GYEDQIVLIKNNRNLNITLNENSEMLDEVQII
-191 FNVKLAEDYK
+191 
-201 ALEEVVVVGYGT
+201 GYGT
-213 MLKRN
+213 QKKITVTGAVSSVGTKDILKSPVPN
-218 LSTSVGSVDS
+218 IAQALTGKVPGLSTI
-228 EKLLERPN
+228 
-236 ATNVFQGLAGKVAGV
+236 QY
-251 NIALNSGAPGGSPAI
+251 SGQPGADDPAI
-266 KIRGI
+266 FVRGI
-271 GSLNSSN
+271 GSLDAKRAA
-278 TPLYVVDG
+278 PLVMVDG
-286 VVGVD
+286 VERSFFRL
-291 PDQIDPNIVQSIDI
+291 DPNEIENITV
-305 LKDATS
+305 LKDASATAVF
-311 SSIYGARGANG
+311 GVRGANG
-322 VVVITTKEGKK
+322 VILVTTKRGEEGKAQISVSTSASLQKPIRLYEYANSYDYAVAFNEKLTNDGASPVFGEKILDAFK
-333 NTTNISYNTVLSA
+333 NHTDPLLYPDMDWMELILKPTSFQSQHNLSISGGTDRVRYFTSVGILTQDGLFRSFDAGYNSNFTYNRYNYRANLDIDVTRSTLLKINLGGRLEDTKEPNTKSNLFTFLTRVTPFGGAGLYDGKWIHTSPDNIGWDKGALENADPFECFFGKGYNQRIYNEINLDLSLQQKLDFLTKGLSLNIKGSYNS
-346 GTLARKVDVLN
+346 G
-357 AEEALDVFKRAY
+357 Y
-369 EAQPGRIAPHLDPS
+369 
-383 NMFTH
+383 TH
-388 KNDLFN
+388 
-394 PDGTPKY
+394 
-401 DTDWQDAV
+401 
-409 TRTAF
+409 
-414 SHQHSLSFS
+414 
-423 GGSDKLTAVAN
+423 
-434 VSYKDNQGIMLE
+434 
-446 TYKRQLNAFINVGW
+446 
-460 DLKEWFHLQAMLN
+460 
-473 VGSSNARN
+473 
-481 SENAISRY
+481 
-489 TLEALPF
+489 
-496 LPVQY
+496 
-501 EDGTYSRKGD
+501 
-511 YPGAEDTEN
+511 
-520 PVRILKERK
+520 RK
-529 NIDKKQYTLANVI
+529 NRYKEIPYYT
-542 GTFKITSWLKL
+542 
-553 TTSFSRQDGSYINSS
+553 
-568 YNPSTLFGY
+568 
-577 GDTQKGKAEK
+577 
-587 AHRNTMSWTNEDY
+587 AHRDPETNE
-600 LTFDKSWNKHN
+600 L
-611 LNVVAGASWYYS
+611 
-623 KTEKSELGA
+623 
-632 ENFFDDYFEY
+632 FFRKFREESQLYFEESTDRGRNWYLEGSLNYDRKFGKHQVGALILY
-642 NNMGVGTVRSKVGS
+642 NQWRDQYPDPAQFDYVSIPRGYVGLVGRA
-656 DYTDNKMNSYYARIN
+656 T

-691 FAPGHRYGIFPAFSA
+691 FTPGHRYGIFPAFSA

-783 WEKAGKQNYG
+783 WEKAGKQNYS

>member
-1 MEKVWNSDDL
+1 MEKLVSRSL
-11 LPKKFK
+11 
-17 SIMKITLLFLI
+17 MLI
-28 LGILHVSA
+28 LIGMATAQNIQAGERMSMPTSFKKQTTGLSHVSQQTISVKGNVRDQSGEPMA
-36 DTYAQKAQVTVEVK
+36 GVNVIVE
-50 SGTFYDVVSEIEKQ
+50 
-64 TEFMFFYKSEDIDN
+64 
-78 SKQVDIQV
+78 
-86 KNRQVTDVLNELL
+86 
-99 KNTNL
+99 
-104 TYRISGKHIT
+104 
-114 ILKKDAVQQQKK
+114 
-126 KISGTVTDP
+126 
-135 DGIPVIGANVVIK
+135 
-148 GTTVGTVTDLDG
+148 GTTIGTMTDRNGNFTLNVPSTSI
-160 KFSLDAAN
+160 K
-168 NDILSFSYI
+168 IKFSYI
-177 GYAEQEIEVGNRTL
+177 GYEDQIVLIKNNRNLNITLNENSEMLDEVQII
-191 FNVKLAEDYK
+191 
-201 ALEEVVVVGYGT
+201 GYGT
-213 MLKRN
+213 QKKITVTGAVSSVGTKDILKSPVPN
-218 LSTSVGSVDS
+218 VAQALTGKVPGLSTI
-228 EKLLERPN
+228 
-236 ATNVFQGLAGKVAGV
+236 QY
-251 NIALNSGAPGGSPAI
+251 SGQPGADDPAI
-266 KIRGI
+266 FVRGI
-271 GSLNSSN
+271 GSLDAKRAA
-278 TPLYVVDG
+278 PLVMVDG
-286 VVGVD
+286 VERSFFRL
-291 PDQIDPNIVQSIDI
+291 DPNEIENITV
-305 LKDATS
+305 LKDASATAVF
-311 SSIYGARGANG
+311 GVRGANG
-322 VVVITTKEGKK
+322 VILVTTKRGEEGKAQISVSTSASLQKPIRLYEYANSYDYAVAFNEKLTNDGASPVFGEKILDAFK
-333 NTTNISYNTVLSA
+333 NHTDPLLYPDMDWMELILKPTSFQSQHNLSISGGTDRVRYFTSVGILTQNGLFRSFDAGYNSNFTYNRYNYRANLDIDVTRSTLLKINLGGRLEDTKEPNTKSNLFTFLTRVTPFGGAGLYDGKWIHTSPDNIGWDKGALENADPFECFFGKGYNQRIYNEINLDLSLQQKLDFLTKGLSLNIKGSYNS
-346 GTLARKVDVLN
+346 G
-357 AEEALDVFKRAY
+357 Y
-369 EAQPGRIAPHLDPS
+369 
-383 NMFTH
+383 TH
-388 KNDLFN
+388 
-394 PDGTPKY
+394 
-401 DTDWQDAV
+401 
-409 TRTAF
+409 
-414 SHQHSLSFS
+414 
-423 GGSDKLTAVAN
+423 
-434 VSYKDNQGIMLE
+434 
-446 TYKRQLNAFINVGW
+446 
-460 DLKEWFHLQAMLN
+460 
-473 VGSSNARN
+473 
-481 SENAISRY
+481 
-489 TLEALPF
+489 
-496 LPVQY
+496 
-501 EDGTYSRKGD
+501 
-511 YPGAEDTEN
+511 
-520 PVRILKERK
+520 RK
-529 NIDKKQYTLANVI
+529 NRYKEIPYYT
-542 GTFKITSWLKL
+542 
-553 TTSFSRQDGSYINSS
+553 
-568 YNPSTLFGY
+568 
-577 GDTQKGKAEK
+577 
-587 AHRNTMSWTNEDY
+587 AHRDPETNE
-600 LTFDKSWNKHN
+600 L
-611 LNVVAGASWYYS
+611 
-623 KTEKSELGA
+623 
-632 ENFFDDYFEY
+632 FFRKFREESQLYFEESTDRGRNWYLEGSLNYDRKFGKHQVGALILY
-642 NNMGVGTVRSKVGS
+642 NQWRDQYPDPAQFDYVSIPRGYVGLVGRA
-656 DYTDNKMNSYYARIN
+656 T

-691 FAPGHRYGIFPAFSA
+691 FEPGHRYGIFPAFSA

>member
-1 MEKVWNSDDL
+1 MEKLVSRSL
-11 LPKKFK
+11 
-17 SIMKITLLFLI
+17 MLI
-28 LGILHVSA
+28 LIGMATAQNIQAGERMSMPTSFKKQTTGLSHVSQQTISVKGNVRDQSGEPMA
-36 DTYAQKAQVTVEVK
+36 GVNVIVE
-50 SGTFYDVVSEIEKQ
+50 
-64 TEFMFFYKSEDIDN
+64 
-78 SKQVDIQV
+78 
-86 KNRQVTDVLNELL
+86 
-99 KNTNL
+99 
-104 TYRISGKHIT
+104 
-114 ILKKDAVQQQKK
+114 
-126 KISGTVTDP
+126 
-135 DGIPVIGANVVIK
+135 
-148 GTTVGTVTDLDG
+148 GTTIGTMTDRNGNFTLNVPSTSI
-160 KFSLDAAN
+160 K
-168 NDILSFSYI
+168 IKFSYI
-177 GYAEQEIEVGNRTL
+177 GYEDQIVLIKNNRNLNITLNENSEMLDEVQII
-191 FNVKLAEDYK
+191 
-201 ALEEVVVVGYGT
+201 GYGT
-213 MLKRN
+213 QKKITVTGAVSSVGTKDILKSPVPN
-218 LSTSVGSVDS
+218 IAQALTGKVPGLSTI
-228 EKLLERPN
+228 
-236 ATNVFQGLAGKVAGV
+236 QY
-251 NIALNSGAPGGSPAI
+251 SGQPGADDPAI
-266 KIRGI
+266 FVRGI
-271 GSLNSSN
+271 GSLDAKRAA
-278 TPLYVVDG
+278 PLVMVDG
-286 VVGVD
+286 VERSFFRL
-291 PDQIDPNIVQSIDI
+291 DPNEIENITV
-305 LKDATS
+305 LKDASATAVF
-311 SSIYGARGANG
+311 GVRGANG
-322 VVVITTKEGKK
+322 VILVTTKRGEEGKAQISVSTSASLQKPIRLYEYANSYDYAVAFNEKLTNDGASPVFGEKILDAFK
-333 NTTNISYNTVLSA
+333 NHTDPLLYPDMDWMELILKPTSFQSQHNLSISGGTDRVRYFTSVGILTQDGLFRSFDAGYNSNFTYNRYNYRANLDIDVTRSTLLKINLGGRLEDTKEPNTKSNLFTFLTRVTPFGGAGLYDGKWIHTSPDNIGWDKGALENADPFECFFGKGYNQRIYNEINLDLSLQQKLDFLTKGLSLNIKGSYNS
-346 GTLARKVDVLN
+346 G
-357 AEEALDVFKRAY
+357 Y
-369 EAQPGRIAPHLDPS
+369 
-383 NMFTH
+383 TH
-388 KNDLFN
+388 
-394 PDGTPKY
+394 
-401 DTDWQDAV
+401 
-409 TRTAF
+409 
-414 SHQHSLSFS
+414 
-423 GGSDKLTAVAN
+423 
-434 VSYKDNQGIMLE
+434 
-446 TYKRQLNAFINVGW
+446 
-460 DLKEWFHLQAMLN
+460 
-473 VGSSNARN
+473 
-481 SENAISRY
+481 
-489 TLEALPF
+489 
-496 LPVQY
+496 
-501 EDGTYSRKGD
+501 
-511 YPGAEDTEN
+511 
-520 PVRILKERK
+520 RK
-529 NIDKKQYTLANVI
+529 NRYKEIPYYT
-542 GTFKITSWLKL
+542 
-553 TTSFSRQDGSYINSS
+553 
-568 YNPSTLFGY
+568 
-577 GDTQKGKAEK
+577 
-587 AHRNTMSWTNEDY
+587 AHRDPETNE
-600 LTFDKSWNKHN
+600 L
-611 LNVVAGASWYYS
+611 
-623 KTEKSELGA
+623 
-632 ENFFDDYFEY
+632 FFRKFREESQLYFEESTDRGRNWYLEGSLNYDRKFGKHQVGALILY
-642 NNMGVGTVRSKVGS
+642 NQWRDQYPDPAQFDYVSIPRGYVGLVGRA
-656 DYTDNKMNSYYARIN
+656 T

-711 EEKFMKNQSFINYLK
+711 EEKFMKKQSFINYLK

>member
-1 MEKVWNSDDL
+1 MEKLVSRSL
-11 LPKKFK
+11 
-17 SIMKITLLFLI
+17 MLI
-28 LGILHVSA
+28 LIGMATAQNIQAGERMSMPTSFKKQTTGLSHVSQQTISVKGNVRDQSGEPMA
-36 DTYAQKAQVTVEVK
+36 GVNVIVE
-50 SGTFYDVVSEIEKQ
+50 
-64 TEFMFFYKSEDIDN
+64 
-78 SKQVDIQV
+78 
-86 KNRQVTDVLNELL
+86 
-99 KNTNL
+99 
-104 TYRISGKHIT
+104 
-114 ILKKDAVQQQKK
+114 
-126 KISGTVTDP
+126 
-135 DGIPVIGANVVIK
+135 
-148 GTTVGTVTDLDG
+148 GTTIGTMTDRNGNFTLNVPSTSI
-160 KFSLDAAN
+160 K
-168 NDILSFSYI
+168 IKFSYI
-177 GYAEQEIEVGNRTL
+177 GYEDQIVLIKNNRNLNITLNENSEMLDEVQII
-191 FNVKLAEDYK
+191 
-201 ALEEVVVVGYGT
+201 GYGT
-213 MLKRN
+213 QKKITVTGAVSSVGTKDILKSPVPN
-218 LSTSVGSVDS
+218 VAQALTGKVPGLSTI
-228 EKLLERPN
+228 
-236 ATNVFQGLAGKVAGV
+236 QY
-251 NIALNSGAPGGSPAI
+251 SGQPGADDPAI
-266 KIRGI
+266 FVRGI
-271 GSLNSSN
+271 GSLDAKRAA
-278 TPLYVVDG
+278 PLVMVDG
-286 VVGVD
+286 VERSFFRL
-291 PDQIDPNIVQSIDI
+291 DPNEIENITV
-305 LKDATS
+305 LKDASATAVF
-311 SSIYGARGANG
+311 GVRGANG
-322 VVVITTKEGKK
+322 VILVTTKRGEEGKAQISVSTSASLQKPIRLYEYANSYDYAVAFNEKLTNDGASPVFGEKILDAFK
-333 NTTNISYNTVLSA
+333 NHTDPLLYPDMDWMELILKPTSFQSQHNLSISGGTDRVRYFTSVGILTQDGLFRSFDAGYNSNFTYNRYNYRANLDIDVTRSTLLKINLGGRLEDTKEPNTKSNLFTFLTRVTPFGGAGLYDGKWIHTSPDNIGWDKGALENADPFECFFGKGYNQRIYNEINLDLSLQQKLDFLTKGLSLNIKGSYNS
-346 GTLARKVDVLN
+346 G
-357 AEEALDVFKRAY
+357 Y
-369 EAQPGRIAPHLDPS
+369 
-383 NMFTH
+383 TH
-388 KNDLFN
+388 
-394 PDGTPKY
+394 
-401 DTDWQDAV
+401 
-409 TRTAF
+409 
-414 SHQHSLSFS
+414 
-423 GGSDKLTAVAN
+423 
-434 VSYKDNQGIMLE
+434 
-446 TYKRQLNAFINVGW
+446 
-460 DLKEWFHLQAMLN
+460 
-473 VGSSNARN
+473 
-481 SENAISRY
+481 
-489 TLEALPF
+489 
-496 LPVQY
+496 
-501 EDGTYSRKGD
+501 
-511 YPGAEDTEN
+511 
-520 PVRILKERK
+520 RK
-529 NIDKKQYTLANVI
+529 NRYKEIPYYT
-542 GTFKITSWLKL
+542 
-553 TTSFSRQDGSYINSS
+553 
-568 YNPSTLFGY
+568 
-577 GDTQKGKAEK
+577 
-587 AHRNTMSWTNEDY
+587 AHRDPETNE
-600 LTFDKSWNKHN
+600 L
-611 LNVVAGASWYYS
+611 
-623 KTEKSELGA
+623 
-632 ENFFDDYFEY
+632 FFRKFREESQLYFEESTDRGRNWYLEGSLNYDRKFGKHQVGALILY
-642 NNMGVGTVRSKVGS
+642 NQWRDQYPDPAQFDYVSIPRGYVGLVGRA
-656 DYTDNKMNSYYARIN
+656 T

>member
-1 MEKVWNSDDL
+1 MEKLVSRSL
-11 LPKKFK
+11 
-17 SIMKITLLFLI
+17 MLI
-28 LGILHVSA
+28 LIGMATAQNIQAGERMSMPTSFKKQTTGLSHVSQQTISVKGNVRDQSGEPMA
-36 DTYAQKAQVTVEVK
+36 GVNVIVE
-50 SGTFYDVVSEIEKQ
+50 
-64 TEFMFFYKSEDIDN
+64 
-78 SKQVDIQV
+78 
-86 KNRQVTDVLNELL
+86 
-99 KNTNL
+99 
-104 TYRISGKHIT
+104 
-114 ILKKDAVQQQKK
+114 
-126 KISGTVTDP
+126 
-135 DGIPVIGANVVIK
+135 
-148 GTTVGTVTDLDG
+148 GTTIGTMTDSNGNFTLNVPSTSI
-160 KFSLDAAN
+160 K
-168 NDILSFSYI
+168 IKFSYI
-177 GYAEQEIEVGNRTL
+177 GYEDQIVLIKNNRNLNITLNENSEMLDEVQII
-191 FNVKLAEDYK
+191 
-201 ALEEVVVVGYGT
+201 GYGT
-213 MLKRN
+213 QKKITVTGAVSSVGTKDILKSPVPN
-218 LSTSVGSVDS
+218 VAQALTGKVPGLSTI
-228 EKLLERPN
+228 
-236 ATNVFQGLAGKVAGV
+236 QY
-251 NIALNSGAPGGSPAI
+251 SGQPGADDPAI
-266 KIRGI
+266 FVRGI
-271 GSLNSSN
+271 GSLDAKRAA
-278 TPLYVVDG
+278 PLVMVDG
-286 VVGVD
+286 VERSFFRL
-291 PDQIDPNIVQSIDI
+291 DPNEIENITV
-305 LKDATS
+305 LKDASATAVF
-311 SSIYGARGANG
+311 GVRGANG
-322 VVVITTKEGKK
+322 VILVTTKRGEEGKAQISVSTSASLQKPIRLYEYANSYDYAVAFNEKLTNDGASPVFGEKILDAFK
-333 NTTNISYNTVLSA
+333 NHTDPLLYPDMDWMELILKPTSFQSQHNLSISGGTDRVRYFTSVGILTQNGLFRSFDAGYNSNFTYNRYNYRANLDIDVTRSTLLKINLGGRLEDTKEPNTKSNLFTFLTRVTPFGGAGLYDGKWIHTSPDNIGWDKGALENADPFECFFGKGYNQRIYNEINLDLSLQQKLDFLTKGLSLNIKGSYNS
-346 GTLARKVDVLN
+346 G
-357 AEEALDVFKRAY
+357 Y
-369 EAQPGRIAPHLDPS
+369 
-383 NMFTH
+383 TH
-388 KNDLFN
+388 
-394 PDGTPKY
+394 
-401 DTDWQDAV
+401 
-409 TRTAF
+409 
-414 SHQHSLSFS
+414 
-423 GGSDKLTAVAN
+423 
-434 VSYKDNQGIMLE
+434 
-446 TYKRQLNAFINVGW
+446 
-460 DLKEWFHLQAMLN
+460 
-473 VGSSNARN
+473 
-481 SENAISRY
+481 
-489 TLEALPF
+489 
-496 LPVQY
+496 
-501 EDGTYSRKGD
+501 
-511 YPGAEDTEN
+511 
-520 PVRILKERK
+520 RK
-529 NIDKKQYTLANVI
+529 NRYKEIPYYT
-542 GTFKITSWLKL
+542 
-553 TTSFSRQDGSYINSS
+553 
-568 YNPSTLFGY
+568 
-577 GDTQKGKAEK
+577 
-587 AHRNTMSWTNEDY
+587 AHRDPETNE
-600 LTFDKSWNKHN
+600 L
-611 LNVVAGASWYYS
+611 
-623 KTEKSELGA
+623 
-632 ENFFDDYFEY
+632 FFRKFREESQLYFEESTDRGRNWYLEGSLNYDRKFGKHQVGALILY
-642 NNMGVGTVRSKVGS
+642 NQWRDQYPDPAQFDYVSIPRGYVGLVGRA
-656 DYTDNKMNSYYARIN
+656 T

-793 LDFSIL
+793 LDFFIM

>member
-1 MEKVWNSDDL
+1 MRIL
-11 LPKKFK
+11 THLP
-17 SIMKITLLFLI
+17 
-28 LGILHVSA
+28 HVSQQTISVKGNVRDQSGEPMA
-36 DTYAQKAQVTVEVK
+36 GVNVIVE
-50 SGTFYDVVSEIEKQ
+50 
-64 TEFMFFYKSEDIDN
+64 
-78 SKQVDIQV
+78 
-86 KNRQVTDVLNELL
+86 
-99 KNTNL
+99 
-104 TYRISGKHIT
+104 
-114 ILKKDAVQQQKK
+114 
-126 KISGTVTDP
+126 
-135 DGIPVIGANVVIK
+135 
-148 GTTVGTVTDLDG
+148 GTTIGTMTDSNGNFTLNVPSTSI
-160 KFSLDAAN
+160 K
-168 NDILSFSYI
+168 IKFSYI
-177 GYAEQEIEVGNRTL
+177 GYEDQIVLIKNNRNLNITLNENSEMLDEVQII
-191 FNVKLAEDYK
+191 
-201 ALEEVVVVGYGT
+201 GYGT
-213 MLKRN
+213 QKKITVTGAVSSVGTKDILKSPVPN
-218 LSTSVGSVDS
+218 IAQALTGKVPGLSTI
-228 EKLLERPN
+228 
-236 ATNVFQGLAGKVAGV
+236 QY
-251 NIALNSGAPGGSPAI
+251 SGQPGADDPAI
-266 KIRGI
+266 FVRGI
-271 GSLNSSN
+271 GSLDAKRAA
-278 TPLYVVDG
+278 PLVMVDG
-286 VVGVD
+286 VERSFFRL
-291 PDQIDPNIVQSIDI
+291 DPNEIENITV
-305 LKDATS
+305 LKDASATAVF
-311 SSIYGARGANG
+311 GVRGANG
-322 VVVITTKEGKK
+322 VILVTTKRGEEGKAQISVSTSASLQKPIRLYEYANSYDYAVAFNEKLTNDGASPVFGEKILDAFK
-333 NTTNISYNTVLSA
+333 NHTDPLLYPDMDWMELILKPTSFQSQHNLSISGGTDRVRYFTSVGILTQDGLFRSFDAGYNSNFTYNRYNYRANLDIDVTRSTLLKINLGGRLEDTKEPNTKSNLFTFLTRVTPFGGAGLYDGKWIHTSPDNIGWDKGALENADPFECFFGKRYNQRIYNEINLDLSLQQKLDFLTKGLSLNIKGSYNS
-346 GTLARKVDVLN
+346 G
-357 AEEALDVFKRAY
+357 Y
-369 EAQPGRIAPHLDPS
+369 
-383 NMFTH
+383 TH
-388 KNDLFN
+388 
-394 PDGTPKY
+394 
-401 DTDWQDAV
+401 
-409 TRTAF
+409 
-414 SHQHSLSFS
+414 
-423 GGSDKLTAVAN
+423 
-434 VSYKDNQGIMLE
+434 
-446 TYKRQLNAFINVGW
+446 
-460 DLKEWFHLQAMLN
+460 
-473 VGSSNARN
+473 
-481 SENAISRY
+481 
-489 TLEALPF
+489 
-496 LPVQY
+496 
-501 EDGTYSRKGD
+501 
-511 YPGAEDTEN
+511 
-520 PVRILKERK
+520 RK
-529 NIDKKQYTLANVI
+529 NRYKEIPYYT
-542 GTFKITSWLKL
+542 
-553 TTSFSRQDGSYINSS
+553 
-568 YNPSTLFGY
+568 
-577 GDTQKGKAEK
+577 
-587 AHRNTMSWTNEDY
+587 AHRDPETNE
-600 LTFDKSWNKHN
+600 L
-611 LNVVAGASWYYS
+611 
-623 KTEKSELGA
+623 
-632 ENFFDDYFEY
+632 FFRKFREESQLYFEESTDRGRNWYLEGSLNYDRKFGKHQVGALILY
-642 NNMGVGTVRSKVGS
+642 NQWRDQYPDPAQFDYVSIPRGYVGLVGRA
-656 DYTDNKMNSYYARIN
+656 T

>member
-1 MEKVWNSDDL
+1 MEKLVSRSL
-11 LPKKFK
+11 
-17 SIMKITLLFLI
+17 MLI
-28 LGILHVSA
+28 LIGMATAQNIQAGERMSMPTSFKKQTTGLSHVSQQTISVKGNVRDQSGEPMA
-36 DTYAQKAQVTVEVK
+36 GVNVIVE
-50 SGTFYDVVSEIEKQ
+50 
-64 TEFMFFYKSEDIDN
+64 
-78 SKQVDIQV
+78 
-86 KNRQVTDVLNELL
+86 
-99 KNTNL
+99 
-104 TYRISGKHIT
+104 
-114 ILKKDAVQQQKK
+114 
-126 KISGTVTDP
+126 
-135 DGIPVIGANVVIK
+135 
-148 GTTVGTVTDLDG
+148 GTTIGTMTDSNGNFTLNVPSTSI
-160 KFSLDAAN
+160 K
-168 NDILSFSYI
+168 IKFSYI
-177 GYAEQEIEVGNRTL
+177 GYEDQIVLIKNNRNLNITLNENSEMLDEVQII
-191 FNVKLAEDYK
+191 
-201 ALEEVVVVGYGT
+201 GYGT
-213 MLKRN
+213 QKKITVTGAVSSVGTKDILKSPVPN
-218 LSTSVGSVDS
+218 VAQALTGKVPGLSTI
-228 EKLLERPN
+228 
-236 ATNVFQGLAGKVAGV
+236 QY
-251 NIALNSGAPGGSPAI
+251 SGQPGADDPAI
-266 KIRGI
+266 FVRGI
-271 GSLNSSN
+271 GSLDAKRAA
-278 TPLYVVDG
+278 PLVMVDG
-286 VVGVD
+286 VERSFFRL
-291 PDQIDPNIVQSIDI
+291 DPNEIENITV
-305 LKDATS
+305 LKDASATAVF
-311 SSIYGARGANG
+311 GVRGANG
-322 VVVITTKEGKK
+322 VILVTTKRGEEGKAQISVSTSASLQKPIRLYEYANSYDYAVAFNEKLTNDGASPVFGEKILDAFK
-333 NTTNISYNTVLSA
+333 NHTDPLLYPDMDWMELILKPTSFQSQHNLSISGGTDRVRYFTSVGILTQDGLFRSFDAGYNSNFTYNRYNYRANLDIDVTRSTLLKINLGGRLEDTKEPNTKSNLFTFLTRVTPFGGAGLYDGKWIHTSPDNIGWDKGALENADPFECFFGKGYNQRIYNEINLDLSLQQKLDFLTKGLSLNIKGSYNS
-346 GTLARKVDVLN
+346 G
-357 AEEALDVFKRAY
+357 Y
-369 EAQPGRIAPHLDPS
+369 
-383 NMFTH
+383 TH
-388 KNDLFN
+388 
-394 PDGTPKY
+394 
-401 DTDWQDAV
+401 
-409 TRTAF
+409 
-414 SHQHSLSFS
+414 
-423 GGSDKLTAVAN
+423 
-434 VSYKDNQGIMLE
+434 
-446 TYKRQLNAFINVGW
+446 
-460 DLKEWFHLQAMLN
+460 
-473 VGSSNARN
+473 
-481 SENAISRY
+481 
-489 TLEALPF
+489 
-496 LPVQY
+496 
-501 EDGTYSRKGD
+501 
-511 YPGAEDTEN
+511 
-520 PVRILKERK
+520 RK
-529 NIDKKQYTLANVI
+529 NRYKEIPYYT
-542 GTFKITSWLKL
+542 
-553 TTSFSRQDGSYINSS
+553 
-568 YNPSTLFGY
+568 
-577 GDTQKGKAEK
+577 
-587 AHRNTMSWTNEDY
+587 AHRDPETNE
-600 LTFDKSWNKHN
+600 L
-611 LNVVAGASWYYS
+611 
-623 KTEKSELGA
+623 
-632 ENFFDDYFEY
+632 FFRKFREESQLYFEESTDRGRNWYLEGSLNYDRKFGKHQVGALILY
-642 NNMGVGTVRSKVGS
+642 NQWRDQYPDPAQFDYVSIPRGYVGLVGRA
-656 DYTDNKMNSYYARIN
+656 T

-783 WEKAGKQNYG
+783 WEKARKQNYG

>member
-1 MEKVWNSDDL
+1 MEKLVSRSL
-11 LPKKFK
+11 
-17 SIMKITLLFLI
+17 MLI
-28 LGILHVSA
+28 LIGMATAQNIQAGERMSMPTSFKKQTTGLSHVSQQTISVKGNVRDQSGEPMA
-36 DTYAQKAQVTVEVK
+36 GVNVIVE
-50 SGTFYDVVSEIEKQ
+50 
-64 TEFMFFYKSEDIDN
+64 
-78 SKQVDIQV
+78 
-86 KNRQVTDVLNELL
+86 
-99 KNTNL
+99 
-104 TYRISGKHIT
+104 
-114 ILKKDAVQQQKK
+114 
-126 KISGTVTDP
+126 
-135 DGIPVIGANVVIK
+135 
-148 GTTVGTVTDLDG
+148 GTTIGTMTDSNGNFTLNVPSTSI
-160 KFSLDAAN
+160 K
-168 NDILSFSYI
+168 IKFSYI
-177 GYAEQEIEVGNRTL
+177 GYEDQIVLIKNNRNLNITLNENSEMLDEVQII
-191 FNVKLAEDYK
+191 
-201 ALEEVVVVGYGT
+201 GYGT
-213 MLKRN
+213 QKKITVTGAVSSVGTKDILKSPVPN
-218 LSTSVGSVDS
+218 IAQALTGKVPGLSTI
-228 EKLLERPN
+228 
-236 ATNVFQGLAGKVAGV
+236 QY
-251 NIALNSGAPGGSPAI
+251 SGQPGADDPAI
-266 KIRGI
+266 FVRGI
-271 GSLNSSN
+271 GSLDAKRAA
-278 TPLYVVDG
+278 PLVMVDG
-286 VVGVD
+286 VERSFFRL
-291 PDQIDPNIVQSIDI
+291 DPNEIENITV
-305 LKDATS
+305 LKDASATAVF
-311 SSIYGARGANG
+311 GVRGANR
-322 VVVITTKEGKK
+322 VILVTTKRGEEGKAQISVSTSASLQKPIRLYEYANSYDYAVAFNEKLTNDGASPVFGEKILDAFK
-333 NTTNISYNTVLSA
+333 NHTDPLLYPDMDWMELILKPTSFQSQHNLSISGGTDRVRYFTSVGILTQDGLFRSFDAGYNSNFTYNRYNYRANLDIDVTRSTLLKINLGGRLEDTKEPNTKSNLFTFLTRVTPFGGAGLYDGKWIHTSPDNIGWDKGALENADPFECFFGKGYNQRIYNEINLDLSLQQKLDFLTKGLSLNIKGSYNS
-346 GTLARKVDVLN
+346 G
-357 AEEALDVFKRAY
+357 Y
-369 EAQPGRIAPHLDPS
+369 
-383 NMFTH
+383 TH
-388 KNDLFN
+388 
-394 PDGTPKY
+394 
-401 DTDWQDAV
+401 
-409 TRTAF
+409 
-414 SHQHSLSFS
+414 
-423 GGSDKLTAVAN
+423 
-434 VSYKDNQGIMLE
+434 
-446 TYKRQLNAFINVGW
+446 
-460 DLKEWFHLQAMLN
+460 
-473 VGSSNARN
+473 
-481 SENAISRY
+481 
-489 TLEALPF
+489 
-496 LPVQY
+496 
-501 EDGTYSRKGD
+501 
-511 YPGAEDTEN
+511 
-520 PVRILKERK
+520 RK
-529 NIDKKQYTLANVI
+529 NRYKEIPYYT
-542 GTFKITSWLKL
+542 
-553 TTSFSRQDGSYINSS
+553 
-568 YNPSTLFGY
+568 
-577 GDTQKGKAEK
+577 
-587 AHRNTMSWTNEDY
+587 AHRDPETNE
-600 LTFDKSWNKHN
+600 L
-611 LNVVAGASWYYS
+611 
-623 KTEKSELGA
+623 
-632 ENFFDDYFEY
+632 FFRKFREESQLYFEESTDRGRNWYLEGSLNYDRKFGKHQVGALILY
-642 NNMGVGTVRSKVGS
+642 NQWRDQYPDPAQFDYVSIPRGYVGLVGRA
-656 DYTDNKMNSYYARIN
+656 T